1 MIRKD
6 ITCRI
11 AGPRR
16 RAKTMWQHH
25 YHKEKSWEGGSSESD
40 WDVEVVCAVMTTEE
54 EKKRDEKLDVA
65 LNVVSKSERNNYD
78 SD

>member
-1 MIRKD
+1 
-6 ITCRI
+6 
-11 AGPRR
+11 
-16 RAKTMWQHH
+16 
-25 YHKEKSWEGGSSESD
+25 
-40 WDVEVVCAVMTTEE
+40 MTTEE